1 MVNKIRDLSV
11 YFGGDEHEA
20 ANLQAVPQS
29 PTQLSSKPEIKVITH
44 KQMAQEG
51 APSQKDRRKVVEKL
65 QPNTAPIQILKHKK
79 KRSASGKFIIV
90 AIVLV
95 LIAVDVP
102 IGMRI
107 YQGYNNR
114 NNIAQSDV
122 SQDTGAS
129 AKEAFIPPT
138 STPVADLISPTLKPT
153 STPTPTI
160 KPTTKPTI
168 APTVGAGVGGAGDL
182 ALANGTQT
190 HSECFEGACIEVEGL
205 GADQCFV
212 DSDCEQDSEESTAA
226 TPTPK
231 AGDGKIVSPDVPV
244 AGGIRDTIIGIAAG
258 FATILLALLILI

>member
-65 QPNTAPIQILKHKK
+65 QPNTAPIQILKHEK

-138 STPVADLISPTLKPT
+138 STPVADLISPTIEPT
-153 STPTPTI
+153 
-160 KPTTKPTI
+160 
-168 APTVGAGVGGAGDL
+168 AVPTVGAGVGGAGDL
-182 ALANGTQT
+182 ALANGIQT

-212 DSDCEQDSEESTAA
+212 DSDCEQDSEGSTAA

>member
-11 YFGGDEHEA
+11 YFGGDEH
-20 ANLQAVPQS
+20 LQAVPQS
-29 PTQLSSKPEIKVITH
+29 PTQLSGKPEIKVITH

-65 QPNTAPIQILKHKK
+65 QPNTAPIQILKHEK

-129 AKEAFIPPT
+129 AKEDFIPPT
-138 STPVADLISPTLKPT
+138 STPVADLISPTTEPT
-153 STPTPTI
+153 
-160 KPTTKPTI
+160 
-168 APTVGAGVGGAGDL
+168 AVPTVGASGIGGAGDL
-182 ALANGTQT
+182 ALTGGTQT

-212 DSDCEQDSEESTAA
+212 DSDCEQDSAGSTAA